1 MATTDA
7 DSQVAADWLA
17 RQLHY
22 ASRGADAV
30 AGTID
35 LIDDPDR
42 SPEVAEMFRRIYNLG
57 RDSHTHVHAANLGV
71 RASAYLAVGGFSELK
86 VAEDHAL
93 WNELRRHSFH
103 CVSPLDVRVS
113 TSARLRARAPGGFGD
128 TLDAVLA
135 R

>member
-1 MATTDA
+1 
-7 DSQVAADWLA
+7 
-17 RQLHY
+17 
-22 ASRGADAV
+22 
-30 AGTID
+30 
-35 LIDDPDR
+35 
-42 SPEVAEMFRRIYNLG
+42 MFRRIYELG

-71 RASAYLAVGGFSELK
+71 RASAYLAVGGFSELQ

-93 WNELRRHSFH
+93 WNELRRRRFH

-128 TLDAVLA
+128 TLGAVLS